1 MPVKFD
7 EYDPATTE
15 GRTLDLS
22 AGTNARTLLSFLV
35 EHREYG
41 FTPKELHEATDVARG
56 SVSPTLRR
64 LSDHGLVRHK
74 GNQWAAAA
82 DDRIAA
88 YQGMHLS
95 LDAVADRYADDWYAN
110 TPGWEDEIEDLR
122 ERETEDTSERNN
134 ESGRE

>member
-7 EYDPATTE
+7 EYDPADAN
-15 GRTLDLS
+15 GRMLDLDE
-22 AGTNARTLLSFLV
+22 GTNAHTILTFLV

-41 FTPKELHEATDVARG
+41 FTPKEIHVATGVARG

-74 GNQWAAAA
+74 GTQWAAAA

-95 LDAVADRYADDWYAN
+95 LEAVADRYADDWYAN
-110 TPGWEDEIEDLR
+110 NPGWEDEIEDLR
-122 ERETEDTSERNN
+122 DRENENNN
-134 ESGRE
+134 ESE